1 MSLKCGIVGL
11 PNVGK
16 STLFN
21 ALTAA
26 GIEAQNFPF
35 CTIEPN
41 KGVVPVPDQR
51 LLKIAEIVQPE
62 KVIPTTTEFV
72 DIAGLVKGAS
82 EGEGLGN
89 KFLSHIR
96 ETQAI
101 IHVVRCFENSD
112 ITHVHDEIDPVVDL
126 ETVETE
132 LLLSDLESLQKAI
145 QRLEKASRTGDKEI
159 LIMMRKFEELSA
171 DLNAGVMGRNSKVFN
186 DNEDSFKD
194 LQLITVKPC
203 IYIGNV
209 EDLDAHN
216 PLLDQLIS
224 YAKENDSS
232 VIPMCNQLEAEVAEL
247 EKDEALEFLKDLGME
262 EPGLNKLIRESYKM
276 LSLLTYFTA
285 GEKEVR
291 AWTIREGSTAP
302 KAAGVIHTDFEKG
315 FIRAETTSY
324 SDFIEFNGETGAKE
338 AGKLRSEGSEYLVKD
353 GDIMHL
359 DLMCNRSSTLRPV
372 ISKIR
377 ITAM

>member
-41 KGVVPVPDQR
+41 KGIVPVPDQR
-51 LLKIAEIVQPE
+51 LIKIAEIVNPE

-112 ITHVHDEIDPVVDL
+112 ITHVHDKIDPVIDL

-132 LLLSDLESLQKAI
+132 LLLADLESLQNAI
-145 QRLEKASRTGDKEI
+145 LRLEKASRSGDKEV
-159 LIMMRKFEELSA
+159 LITKQKFEELSA
-171 DLNAGVMGRNSKVFN
+171 DLNKGVMGRNSKVFT
-186 DNEDSFKD
+186 DDEEYFKD

-203 IYIGNV
+203 LYLGNV
-209 EDLDAHN
+209 EDLDADN
-216 PLLDQLIS
+216 PLLEQLIG
-224 YAKENDSS
+224 YAKNNGSS
-232 VIPMCNQLEAEVAEL
+232 VISMCNQLEAEVAEL
-247 EKDEALEFLKDLGME
+247 EKDEGLEFLRELGME

-324 SDFIEFNGETGAKE
+324 SDFIEFNGEGGAKE

-353 GDIMHL
+353 GDIMHFRF
-359 DLMCNRSSTLRPV
+359 NV
-372 ISKIR
+372 
-377 ITAM
+377 

>member
-41 KGVVPVPDQR
+41 KGIVAVPDPR
-51 LLKIAEIVQPE
+51 LNEISGIVNPE
-62 KVIPTTTEFV
+62 KMIATTTEFV

-101 IHVVRCFENSD
+101 IHVIRCFENPD
-112 ITHVHDEIDPVVDL
+112 ITHVHDEVDPVVDL

-132 LLLSDLESLQKAI
+132 LLLSDIETLTNALM
-145 QRLEKASRTGDKEI
+145 RLEKASRSGDKEI
-159 LIMMRKFEELSA
+159 AVQKEKFERLSAELSS
-171 DLNAGVMGRNSKVFN
+171 GVLGRNAEAYIK
-186 DNEDSFKD
+186 DSEAFKE
-194 LQLITVKPC
+194 LGLITVKPC
-203 IYIGNV
+203 LYVGNV
-209 EDLDAHN
+209 EDLDAGN
-216 PLLDQLIS
+216 DLLDQLTN
-224 YAKENDSS
+224 YANERNS
-232 VIPMCNQLEAEVAEL
+232 VVLPMCNQLEAEIAEL
-247 EKDEALEFLKDLGME
+247 DYEEGLEFLQDMGLD

-276 LSLLTYFTA
+276 LSLITYFTA

-291 AWTIREGSTAP
+291 AWTVKDGSTAP
-302 KAAGVIHTDFEKG
+302 EAAGVIHTDFQKG
-315 FIRAETTSY
+315 FIRAETTAY
-324 SDFIEFNGETGAKE
+324 SDFITHQGESGAKE
-338 AGKLRSEGSEYLVKD
+338 AGKLRSEGSDYIVKD
-353 GDIMHL
+353 GDIMHFRF
-359 DLMCNRSSTLRPV
+359 NV
-372 ISKIR
+372 
-377 ITAM
+377 

>member
-41 KGVVPVPDQR
+41 KGIVPVPDQR
-51 LLKIAEIVQPE
+51 LIKIAEIVNPE

-101 IHVVRCFENSD
+101 IHVVRCFENAD
-112 ITHVHDEIDPVVDL
+112 ITHVHDDIDPVVDL
-126 ETVETE
+126 EIVETE
-132 LLLSDLESLQKAI
+132 LLLADLEALQNAI
-145 QRLEKASRTGDKEI
+145 LKLEKASRTGDKET
-159 LIMMRKFEELSA
+159 LITKQKFEELA
-171 DLNAGVMGRNSKVFN
+171 DDLNKGILGRNSKVFIN
-186 DNEDSFKD
+186 NEDLFKD

-203 IYIGNV
+203 LFLGNV
-209 EDLDAHN
+209 EDLDSVN
-216 PLLDQLIS
+216 PLLEQLVS
-224 YAKENDSS
+224 YTKENGCS

-247 EKDEALEFLKDLGME
+247 DKEESLEFLKDLGME

-285 GEKEVR
+285 GKKEVR
-291 AWTIREGSTAP
+291 AWTVRAGSTAP

-324 SDFIEFNGETGAKE
+324 SDFIEFNGEIGAKE

-353 GDIMHL
+353 GDIMHFRF
-359 DLMCNRSSTLRPV
+359 NV
-372 ISKIR
+372 
-377 ITAM
+377 

>member
-41 KGVVPVPDQR
+41 KGIVAVPDPR
-51 LLKIAEIVQPE
+51 LDEISEIVKPE
-62 KVIPTTTEFV
+62 KKISTTTEFV

-101 IHVVRCFENSD
+101 IHVIRCFENPD
-112 ITHVHDEIDPVVDL
+112 ITHVHDEVDPVIDL

-132 LLLSDLESLQKAI
+132 LLLSDIETLSNALL
-145 QRLEKASRTGDKEI
+145 RLEKASRSGDKEI
-159 LIMMRKFEELSA
+159 AIQKSKYESLSAELSS
-171 DLNAGVMGRNSKVFN
+171 GVLGRNTETFIKDPNVFK
-186 DNEDSFKD
+186 E
-194 LQLITVKPC
+194 LGLITVKPC
-203 IYIGNV
+203 LYIGNV
-209 EDLDAHN
+209 EDLDAEN
-216 PLLDQLIS
+216 VLLNQLVN
-224 YAKENDSS
+224 YAQERDS
-232 VIPMCNQLEAEVAEL
+232 VVLPMCNQLEAEIAEL
-247 EKDEALEFLKDLGME
+247 DFEEGLEFLKDMGLE

-276 LSLLTYFTA
+276 LSLITYFTA

-291 AWTIREGSTAP
+291 AWTVKEGSTAP
-302 KAAGVIHTDFEKG
+302 EAAGVIHTDFQKG
-315 FIRAETTSY
+315 FIRAETTAF
-324 SDFIEFNGETGAKE
+324 SDFIDHQGESGAKE
-338 AGKLRSEGSEYLVKD
+338 AGKLRSEGSEYIVKD
-353 GDIMHL
+353 GDIMHFRF
-359 DLMCNRSSTLRPV
+359 NV
-372 ISKIR
+372 
-377 ITAM
+377 

>member
-41 KGVVPVPDQR
+41 KGIVAVPDPR
-51 LLKIAEIVQPE
+51 LNEISGIVNPE
-62 KVIPTTTEFV
+62 KMIATTTEFV

-101 IHVVRCFENSD
+101 IHVIRCFENQD
-112 ITHVHDEIDPVVDL
+112 ITHVHDEVDPVVDL

-132 LLLSDLESLQKAI
+132 LLLSDIETLTNALM
-145 QRLEKASRTGDKEI
+145 RLEKASRSGDKEI
-159 LIMMRKFEELSA
+159 AVQKEKFESLSAELSS
-171 DLNAGVMGRNSKVFN
+171 GVLGRNAEAYIK
-186 DNEDSFKD
+186 DSEAFKE
-194 LQLITVKPC
+194 LGLITVKPC
-203 IYIGNV
+203 LYVGNV
-209 EDLDAHN
+209 EDLDAGN
-216 PLLDQLIS
+216 DLLDQLTN
-224 YAKENDSS
+224 YANERGS
-232 VIPMCNQLEAEVAEL
+232 VVLPMCNQLEAEIAEL
-247 EKDEALEFLKDLGME
+247 DYEEGLEFLQDMGLD

-276 LSLLTYFTA
+276 LSLITYFTA

-291 AWTIREGSTAP
+291 AWTVKDGSTAP
-302 KAAGVIHTDFEKG
+302 EAAGVIHTDFQKG
-315 FIRAETTSY
+315 FIRAETTAY
-324 SDFIEFNGETGAKE
+324 SDFITHQGESGAKE
-338 AGKLRSEGSEYLVKD
+338 AGKLRSEGSDYIVKD
-353 GDIMHL
+353 GDVMHFRF
-359 DLMCNRSSTLRPV
+359 NV
-372 ISKIR
+372 
-377 ITAM
+377 

>member
-41 KGVVPVPDQR
+41 VGIVPVPDQR
-51 LLKIAEIVQPE
+51 LIKIAEIVNPE

-101 IHVVRCFENSD
+101 IHVVRCFENAD
-112 ITHVHDEIDPVVDL
+112 ITHVHEEINPVVDL

-132 LLLSDLESLQKAI
+132 LLLADLETLQNAI
-145 QRLEKASRTGDKEI
+145 LRLEKTSRTGNKEI
-159 LIMMRKFEELSA
+159 LATKEKFEELA
-171 DLNAGVMGRNSKVFN
+171 IDLNKGLMGRNSKVFIN
-186 DNEDSFKD
+186 NEDLFKD

-203 IYIGNV
+203 LYLGNV
-209 EDLDAHN
+209 EDLDSDN
-216 PLLDQLIS
+216 KLLKQLVN
-224 YAKENDSS
+224 YANDNDSS

-247 EKDEALEFLKDLGME
+247 EKEEGLEFLKDLGME

-285 GEKEVR
+285 GKKEVR
-291 AWTIREGSTAP
+291 AWTVREGSTAP
-302 KAAGVIHTDFEKG
+302 KAAGVIHSDFEKG

-324 SDFIEFNGETGAKE
+324 SDFIEFKGESGAKE

-353 GDIMHL
+353 GDIMHFRF
-359 DLMCNRSSTLRPV
+359 NV
-372 ISKIR
+372 
-377 ITAM
+377 

>member
-41 KGVVPVPDQR
+41 VGIVPVPDQR
-51 LLKIAEIVQPE
+51 LIKIAEIVNPE

-101 IHVVRCFENSD
+101 IHVVRCFENAD
-112 ITHVHDEIDPVVDL
+112 ITHVHDEINPVVDL

-132 LLLSDLESLQKAI
+132 LLLADLETLQNAI
-145 QRLEKASRTGDKEI
+145 LRLEKTSRTGDKEI
-159 LIMMRKFEELSA
+159 LATKEKFEELA
-171 DLNAGVMGRNSKVFN
+171 VDLNKGLMGRNSKVFIN
-186 DNEDSFKD
+186 NEDLFKD

-203 IYIGNV
+203 LYLGNV
-209 EDLDAHN
+209 EDLDSDN
-216 PLLDQLIS
+216 KLLKQLVD
-224 YAKENDSS
+224 YANDNDSS
-232 VIPMCNQLEAEVAEL
+232 VIPMCNQIEAEVAEL
-247 EKDEALEFLKDLGME
+247 EKEEGLEFLKDLGME

-285 GEKEVR
+285 GKKEVR
-291 AWTIREGSTAP
+291 AWTVREGSTAL
-302 KAAGVIHTDFEKG
+302 KAAGVIHSDFEKG
-315 FIRAETTSY
+315 FIRAETTSF
-324 SDFIEFNGETGAKE
+324 SDFIEFKGESGAKE

-353 GDIMHL
+353 GDIMHFRF
-359 DLMCNRSSTLRPV
+359 NV
-372 ISKIR
+372 
-377 ITAM
+377 

>member
-51 LLKIAEIVQPE
+51 LLKIAEIVKPE

-132 LLLSDLESLQKAI
+132 LLLSDLESLQNAI
-145 QRLEKASRTGDKEI
+145 QRLEKAARTGDKEI
-159 LIMMRKFEELSA
+159 LITMQKFEELSA

-203 IYIGNV
+203 IYLGNV
-209 EDLDAHN
+209 EDLDADN

-247 EKDEALEFLKDLGME
+247 EKDEALEFLKDLGMK

-291 AWTIREGSTAP
+291 AWTIKEGSTAP

-353 GDIMHL
+353 GDIMHFRF
-359 DLMCNRSSTLRPV
+359 NV
-372 ISKIR
+372 
-377 ITAM
+377 

>member
-51 LLKIAEIVQPE
+51 LLKIAEIVKPE

-132 LLLSDLESLQKAI
+132 LLLSDLESLQNAI
-145 QRLEKASRTGDKEI
+145 QRLEKAARTGDKEI
-159 LIMMRKFEELSA
+159 LITMRKFEELSA

-203 IYIGNV
+203 IYLGNV
-209 EDLDAHN
+209 EDLDADN

-247 EKDEALEFLKDLGME
+247 EKDEALEFLKDLGMK

-291 AWTIREGSTAP
+291 AWTIKEGSTAP

-324 SDFIEFNGETGAKE
+324 SDFIEFNGESGAKE

-353 GDIMHL
+353 GDIMHFRF
-359 DLMCNRSSTLRPV
+359 NV
-372 ISKIR
+372 
-377 ITAM
+377 

>member
-41 KGVVPVPDQR
+41 KGIVPVPDQR
-51 LLKIAEIVQPE
+51 LIKIAEIVNPE

-101 IHVVRCFENSD
+101 IHVVRCFENAD
-112 ITHVHDEIDPVVDL
+112 ITHVHDEIDPIVDL

-132 LLLSDLESLQKAI
+132 LLLADLETLQNAI
-145 QRLEKASRTGDKEI
+145 LRLEKASRTGDKDI
-159 LIMMRKFEELSA
+159 LKTKQKFEELA
-171 DLNAGVMGRNSKVFN
+171 TDLNKGIMGRNSKVFTN
-186 DNEDSFKD
+186 NEDLFRD

-203 IYIGNV
+203 LFLGNV
-209 EDLDAHN
+209 EDLDSDN
-216 PLLDQLIS
+216 PLLEMLDN
-224 YAKENDSS
+224 YAKENGCS
-232 VIPMCNQLEAEVAEL
+232 VMPMCNQLEAEVAEL
-247 EKDEALEFLKDLGME
+247 DKEEGLEFLKDLGME

-285 GEKEVR
+285 GKKEVR
-291 AWTIREGSTAP
+291 AWTVREGSTAP
-302 KAAGVIHTDFEKG
+302 KAAGVIHTDFETG

-324 SDFIEFNGETGAKE
+324 SDFIEFNGESGAKE
-338 AGKLRSEGSEYLVKD
+338 AGKLRSEGSDYLVKD
-353 GDIMHL
+353 GDIMHFRF
-359 DLMCNRSSTLRPV
+359 NV
-372 ISKIR
+372 
-377 ITAM
+377 

>member
-41 KGVVPVPDQR
+41 KGIVAVPDPR
-51 LLKIAEIVQPE
+51 LNEISGIVNPE
-62 KVIPTTTEFV
+62 KMIATTTEFV

-101 IHVVRCFENSD
+101 IHVIRCFENPD
-112 ITHVHDEIDPVVDL
+112 ITHVHDEVDPVVDL

-132 LLLSDLESLQKAI
+132 LLLSDIETLSNALM
-145 QRLEKASRTGDKEI
+145 RLEKASRSGDKEI
-159 LIMMRKFEELSA
+159 AVQKEKFESLSAELSS
-171 DLNAGVMGRNSKVFN
+171 GVLGRNAEAYLK
-186 DNEDSFKD
+186 DSEAFKE
-194 LQLITVKPC
+194 LGLITVKPC
-203 IYIGNV
+203 LYLGNV
-209 EDLDAHN
+209 EDLDADN
-216 PLLDQLIS
+216 NLLDQLTN
-224 YAKENDSS
+224 YANERNSA
-232 VIPMCNQLEAEVAEL
+232 VIPMCNQLEAEIAEL
-247 EKDEALEFLKDLGME
+247 DYEEGLEFLQDMGLD

-276 LSLLTYFTA
+276 LSLITYFTA

-291 AWTIREGSTAP
+291 AWTVKDGSTAP
-302 KAAGVIHTDFEKG
+302 EAAGVIHTDFQKG
-315 FIRAETTSY
+315 FIRAETTAY
-324 SDFIEFNGETGAKE
+324 SDFITHQGESGAKE
-338 AGKLRSEGSEYLVKD
+338 AGKLRSEGSDYIVKD
-353 GDIMHL
+353 GDIMHFRF
-359 DLMCNRSSTLRPV
+359 NV
-372 ISKIR
+372 
-377 ITAM
+377 

>member
-132 LLLSDLESLQKAI
+132 LLLSDLESLQNAI
-145 QRLEKASRTGDKEI
+145 QRLEKAARTGDKEI
-159 LIMMRKFEELSA
+159 LITMRKFEELSA

-203 IYIGNV
+203 IYLANV
-209 EDLDAHN
+209 EDLDADN

-247 EKDEALEFLKDLGME
+247 EKDEALEFLKDLGMK

-353 GDIMHL
+353 GDIMHFRF
-359 DLMCNRSSTLRPV
+359 NV
-372 ISKIR
+372 
-377 ITAM
+377 

>member
-41 KGVVPVPDQR
+41 KGIVPVPDQR
-51 LLKIAEIVQPE
+51 LLKIAEIVNPE

-112 ITHVHDEIDPVVDL
+112 ITHVHDEIDPVIDL

-132 LLLSDLESLQKAI
+132 LLLADLESLQNAI
-145 QRLEKASRTGDKEI
+145 QRLEKASRSGDKEI
-159 LIMMRKFEELSA
+159 LITKQKFEELSA
-171 DLNAGVMGRNSKVFN
+171 DLNKGVMGRNSNVFIN
-186 DNEDSFKD
+186 NEDYFKD

-203 IYIGNV
+203 LYLGNV
-209 EDLDAHN
+209 EDLDTDN
-216 PLLDQLIS
+216 PLLEQLIN
-224 YAKENDSS
+224 YAKDNGSS

-247 EKDEALEFLKDLGME
+247 DKDESLEFLKALGME

-324 SDFIEFNGETGAKE
+324 SDFIEFNGESGAKE

-353 GDIMHL
+353 GDIMHFRF
-359 DLMCNRSSTLRPV
+359 NV
-372 ISKIR
+372 
-377 ITAM
+377 

>member
-41 KGVVPVPDQR
+41 KGIVPVPDHR
-51 LLKIAEIVQPE
+51 LIKIAEIVNPE

-101 IHVVRCFENSD
+101 IHVVRCFENAD
-112 ITHVHDEIDPVVDL
+112 ITHVHDEIDPVIDL

-132 LLLSDLESLQKAI
+132 LLLADLETLQNAI
-145 QRLEKASRTGDKEI
+145 LRLEKASRSGDKDI
-159 LIMMRKFEELSA
+159 LITKQKFEELSA
-171 DLNAGVMGRNSKVFN
+171 DLNKGVLGRNSNVFI
-186 DNEDSFKD
+186 DNEGYFSE

-203 IYIGNV
+203 LYLGNV
-209 EDLDAHN
+209 EDLDADN
-216 PLLDQLIS
+216 PLLDQLVK
-224 YAKENDSS
+224 YAKEKDSS

-247 EKDEALEFLKDLGME
+247 DKDEGLEFLKDLGME

-291 AWTIREGSTAP
+291 AWTISEGSTAP

-324 SDFIEFNGETGAKE
+324 LDFIEFNGETGAKE

-353 GDIMHL
+353 GDIMHFRF
-359 DLMCNRSSTLRPV
+359 NV
-372 ISKIR
+372 
-377 ITAM
+377 

>member
-51 LLKIAEIVQPE
+51 LLKIAEIVQPQ

-101 IHVVRCFENSD
+101 IHVVRCFENPD

-132 LLLSDLESLQKAI
+132 LLLSDLELLQKAI
-145 QRLEKASRTGDKEI
+145 QRLEKVSRTGDKEI
-159 LIMMRKFEELSA
+159 LITKRKYEELSA

-186 DNEDSFKD
+186 DNEDFFKD

-203 IYIGNV
+203 IYLGNV
-209 EDLDAHN
+209 EDLDADN
-216 PLLDQLIS
+216 PLLNQLIS

-353 GDIMHL
+353 GDIMHFRF
-359 DLMCNRSSTLRPV
+359 NV
-372 ISKIR
+372 
-377 ITAM
+377 

>member
-41 KGVVPVPDQR
+41 KGIVAVPDPR
-51 LLKIAEIVQPE
+51 LNEISGIVNPE
-62 KVIPTTTEFV
+62 KMIATTTEFV

-101 IHVVRCFENSD
+101 IHVIRCFENPD
-112 ITHVHDEIDPVVDL
+112 ITHVHDEVDPVIDL

-132 LLLSDLESLQKAI
+132 LLLSDIETLSNALM
-145 QRLEKASRTGDKEI
+145 RLEKASRSGDKEI
-159 LIMMRKFEELSA
+159 AIQKEKFENLSAELSS
-171 DLNAGVMGRNSKVFN
+171 GVLGRNAEAYIK
-186 DNEDSFKD
+186 DKEAFKE
-194 LQLITVKPC
+194 LGLITVKPC
-203 IYIGNV
+203 LYVGNV
-209 EDLDAHN
+209 EDLGADN
-216 PLLDQLIS
+216 DLLKQLIN
-224 YAKENDSS
+224 YANERNS
-232 VIPMCNQLEAEVAEL
+232 VVLPMCNQLEAEIAEL
-247 EKDEALEFLKDLGME
+247 EYEEGLEFLEDMGLD

-276 LSLLTYFTA
+276 LSLITYFTA

-291 AWTIREGSTAP
+291 AWTVKDGSTAP
-302 KAAGVIHTDFEKG
+302 EAAGVIHTDFQKW
-315 FIRAETTSY
+315 FIRAETTAY
-324 SDFIEFNGETGAKE
+324 NDFIAHQG
-338 AGKLRSEGSEYLVKD
+338 
-353 GDIMHL
+353 
-359 DLMCNRSSTLRPV
+359 
-372 ISKIR
+372 
-377 ITAM
+377 

>member
-41 KGVVPVPDQR
+41 KGIVAVPDPR
-51 LLKIAEIVQPE
+51 LDEISEIVKPE
-62 KVIPTTTEFV
+62 KKISTTTEFV

-101 IHVVRCFENSD
+101 IHVIRCFENPD
-112 ITHVHDEIDPVVDL
+112 ITHVHDQVDPVIDL

-132 LLLSDLESLQKAI
+132 LLLSDIETLSNALL
-145 QRLEKASRTGDKEI
+145 RLEKASRSGDKEI
-159 LIMMRKFEELSA
+159 AIQKSRYESLSAELSS
-171 DLNAGVMGRNSKVFN
+171 GVLGRNTETFIKDPNV
-186 DNEDSFKD
+186 FKD
-194 LQLITVKPC
+194 LGLITVKPC
-203 IYIGNV
+203 LYIGNV
-209 EDLDAHN
+209 EDLDAEN
-216 PLLDQLIS
+216 VLLNQLVN
-224 YAKENDSS
+224 YAQERDS
-232 VIPMCNQLEAEVAEL
+232 VVLPMCNQLEAEIAEL
-247 EKDEALEFLKDLGME
+247 DFEEGLEFLKDMGLE

-276 LSLLTYFTA
+276 LSLITYFTA

-291 AWTIREGSTAP
+291 AWTVKEGSTAP
-302 KAAGVIHTDFEKG
+302 EAAGVIHTDFQKG
-315 FIRAETTSY
+315 FIRAETTAF
-324 SDFIEFNGETGAKE
+324 SDFIDHQGESGAKE
-338 AGKLRSEGSEYLVKD
+338 AGKLRSEGSEYIVKD
-353 GDIMHL
+353 GDIMHFRF
-359 DLMCNRSSTLRPV
+359 NV
-372 ISKIR
+372 
-377 ITAM
+377 

>member
-41 KGVVPVPDQR
+41 VGVVPVPDQR
-51 LLKIAEIVQPE
+51 LIKIAEIVNPE

-101 IHVVRCFENSD
+101 IHVVRCFENAD
-112 ITHVHDEIDPVVDL
+112 ITHVHDEINPIVDL

-132 LLLSDLESLQKAI
+132 LLLADLETLQNAI
-145 QRLEKASRTGDKEI
+145 LRLEKASRTGDKEI
-159 LIMMRKFEELSA
+159 LATKEKFEELA
-171 DLNAGVMGRNSKVFN
+171 VDLNKGLMGRNSKVFI
-186 DNEDSFKD
+186 DNEDLFKD

-203 IYIGNV
+203 LYLGNV
-209 EDLDAHN
+209 EDLDSDN
-216 PLLDQLIS
+216 KLLIQLVN
-224 YAKENDSS
+224 YANDNDSS

-247 EKDEALEFLKDLGME
+247 EKEEGLEFLKDLGME

-285 GEKEVR
+285 GKKEVR
-291 AWTIREGSTAP
+291 AWTVREGSTAP
-302 KAAGVIHTDFEKG
+302 KAAGVIHSDFEKG

-324 SDFIEFNGETGAKE
+324 SDFVEFNGENGAKE
-338 AGKLRSEGSEYLVKD
+338 AGKLRSEGS
-353 GDIMHL
+353 
-359 DLMCNRSSTLRPV
+359 
-372 ISKIR
+372 
-377 ITAM
+377 A

>member
-41 KGVVPVPDQR
+41 KGIVPVPDQR
-51 LLKIAEIVQPE
+51 LIKIAEIVNPE

-112 ITHVHDEIDPVVDL
+112 ITHVHDKIDPVVDL

-132 LLLSDLESLQKAI
+132 LLLADLETLQNAI
-145 QRLEKASRTGDKEI
+145 LRLEKASRSGDKEV
-159 LIMMRKFEELSA
+159 LITKQKFEELSA
-171 DLNAGVMGRNSKVFN
+171 DLNKGLMGRNSKVFT
-186 DNEDSFKD
+186 DDEEYFKD

-203 IYIGNV
+203 LYLGNV
-209 EDLDAHN
+209 EDLDADN
-216 PLLDQLIS
+216 PLLEQLIG
-224 YAKENDSS
+224 YAKNNGSS
-232 VIPMCNQLEAEVAEL
+232 VISMCNQLEAEVAEL
-247 EKDEALEFLKDLGME
+247 EKDEGLEFLRELGME

-324 SDFIEFNGETGAKE
+324 SDFIEFNGEGGAKE

-353 GDIMHL
+353 GDIMHFRF
-359 DLMCNRSSTLRPV
+359 NV
-372 ISKIR
+372 
-377 ITAM
+377 

>member
-41 KGVVPVPDQR
+41 KGIVPVPDQR
-51 LLKIAEIVQPE
+51 LIKIAEIVNPE

-101 IHVVRCFENSD
+101 IHVVRCFENAD
-112 ITHVHDEIDPVVDL
+112 ITHVHDDIDPVVDL

-132 LLLSDLESLQKAI
+132 LLLADLEALQNAI
-145 QRLEKASRTGDKEI
+145 LKLEKASRTGDKET
-159 LIMMRKFEELSA
+159 LITKQKFEELA
-171 DLNAGVMGRNSKVFN
+171 DDLNKGILGRNSKVFIN
-186 DNEDSFKD
+186 NEDLFKD

-203 IYIGNV
+203 LFLGNV
-209 EDLDAHN
+209 EDLDSVN
-216 PLLDQLIS
+216 PLLEQLVS
-224 YAKENDSS
+224 YAKKKGCS

-247 EKDEALEFLKDLGME
+247 DKEESLEFLKDLGME

-285 GEKEVR
+285 GKKEVR
-291 AWTIREGSTAP
+291 AWTVREGSTAP

-324 SDFIEFNGETGAKE
+324 SDFIEFNGEIGAKE

-353 GDIMHL
+353 GDIMHFRF
-359 DLMCNRSSTLRPV
+359 NV
-372 ISKIR
+372 
-377 ITAM
+377 

>member
-41 KGVVPVPDQR
+41 KGIVAVPDPR
-51 LLKIAEIVQPE
+51 LDEISEIVKPE
-62 KVIPTTTEFV
+62 KKISTTTEFV

-101 IHVVRCFENSD
+101 IHVIRCFENPD
-112 ITHVHDEIDPVVDL
+112 ITHVHDQVDPVIDL

-132 LLLSDLESLQKAI
+132 LLLSDIETLSNALL
-145 QRLEKASRTGDKEI
+145 RLEKASRSGDKEI
-159 LIMMRKFEELSA
+159 AIQKRRYESLSAELSS
-171 DLNAGVMGRNSKVFN
+171 GVLGRNTETFIKDPNVFK
-186 DNEDSFKD
+186 E
-194 LQLITVKPC
+194 LGLITVKPC
-203 IYIGNV
+203 LYIGNV
-209 EDLDAHN
+209 EDLDAEN
-216 PLLDQLIS
+216 VLLNQLVN
-224 YAKENDSS
+224 YAQERDS
-232 VIPMCNQLEAEVAEL
+232 VVLPMCNQLEAEIAEL
-247 EKDEALEFLKDLGME
+247 DFEEGLEFLKDMGLE

-276 LSLLTYFTA
+276 LSLITYFTA

-291 AWTIREGSTAP
+291 AWTVKEGSTAP
-302 KAAGVIHTDFEKG
+302 EAAGVIHTDFQKG
-315 FIRAETTSY
+315 FIRAETTAF
-324 SDFIEFNGETGAKE
+324 SDFIDHQGESGAKE
-338 AGKLRSEGSEYLVKD
+338 AGKLRSEGSDYIVKD
-353 GDIMHL
+353 GDIMHFRF
-359 DLMCNRSSTLRPV
+359 NV
-372 ISKIR
+372 
-377 ITAM
+377 

>member
-51 LLKIAEIVQPE
+51 LLKIAEIVKPE

-132 LLLSDLESLQKAI
+132 LLLSDLESLQNAI
-145 QRLEKASRTGDKEI
+145 QRLEKAARTGDKEI
-159 LIMMRKFEELSA
+159 LITMRKFEELSA

-203 IYIGNV
+203 IYLGNV
-209 EDLDAHN
+209 EDLDADN

-247 EKDEALEFLKDLGME
+247 EKDEALEFLKDLGMK

-291 AWTIREGSTAP
+291 AWTIKEGSTAP

-353 GDIMHL
+353 GDIMHFRF
-359 DLMCNRSSTLRPV
+359 NV
-372 ISKIR
+372 
-377 ITAM
+377 

>member
-159 LIMMRKFEELSA
+159 LIMMQKFEELSA

-209 EDLDAHN
+209 EDLDADN

-353 GDIMHL
+353 GDIMHFRF
-359 DLMCNRSSTLRPV
+359 NV
-372 ISKIR
+372 
-377 ITAM
+377 

>member
-41 KGVVPVPDQR
+41 KGIVAVPDPR
-51 LLKIAEIVQPE
+51 LNEISGIVNPE
-62 KVIPTTTEFV
+62 KMIATTTEFV

-101 IHVVRCFENSD
+101 IHVIRCFENPD

-132 LLLSDLESLQKAI
+132 LLLSDIETISNALM
-145 QRLEKASRTGDKEI
+145 RLEKASRSGDKEI
-159 LIMMRKFEELSA
+159 AVQKEKFESLSAELSS
-171 DLNAGVMGRNSKVFN
+171 GVLGRNAEAYIK
-186 DNEDSFKD
+186 DSEAFKE
-194 LQLITVKPC
+194 LGLITVKPC
-203 IYIGNV
+203 LYVGNV
-209 EDLDAHN
+209 EDLDAGN
-216 PLLDQLIS
+216 DLLDQLTN
-224 YAKENDSS
+224 YANERGS
-232 VIPMCNQLEAEVAEL
+232 VVLPMCNQLEAEIAEL
-247 EKDEALEFLKDLGME
+247 DYEEGLEFLQDMGLD

-276 LSLLTYFTA
+276 LSLITYFTA

-291 AWTIREGSTAP
+291 AWTVKDGSTAP
-302 KAAGVIHTDFEKG
+302 EAAGVIHTDFQKG
-315 FIRAETTSY
+315 FIRAETTAY
-324 SDFIEFNGETGAKE
+324 SDFITHRGESGAKE
-338 AGKLRSEGSEYLVKD
+338 AGKLRSEGSDYIVKD
-353 GDIMHL
+353 GDVMHFRF
-359 DLMCNRSSTLRPV
+359 NV
-372 ISKIR
+372 
-377 ITAM
+377 

>member
-41 KGVVPVPDQR
+41 KGIVPVPDPR
-51 LLKIAEIVQPE
+51 LLKIANIVNPE
-62 KVIPTTTEFV
+62 KVIPTTVEFV

-96 ETQAI
+96 ETQAV
-101 IHVVRCFENSD
+101 IHVVRCFENTD
-112 ITHVHDEIDPVVDL
+112 ITHVHDQINPVLDL

-132 LLLSDLESLQKAI
+132 LLLADLETLQNAI
-145 QRLEKASRTGDKEI
+145 NKLEKASRSGDKEI
-159 LIMMRKFEELSA
+159 LISKQKYEDLST
-171 DLNAGVMGRNSKVFN
+171 DLNKGIMGRDSDNFVG
-186 DNEDSFKD
+186 NEDHFKD

-203 IYIGNV
+203 LYVANV
-209 EDLDAHN
+209 EELDN
-216 PLLDQLIS
+216 NNSLLDQLLT
-224 YAKENDSS
+224 YADKKDS
-232 VIPMCNQLEAEVAEL
+232 VVLPMCNQLEAEIAEL
-247 EKDEALEFLKDLGME
+247 GREDGLEFLNELGME

-291 AWTIREGSTAP
+291 AWTTIEGSTAP
-302 KAAGVIHTDFEKG
+302 EAAGVIHTDFEKG

-324 SDFIEFNGETGAKE
+324 SDFLEFNGESGAKE

-353 GDIMHL
+353 GDIMHFRF
-359 DLMCNRSSTLRPV
+359 NV
-372 ISKIR
+372 
-377 ITAM
+377 